1 MEIHGFAIGPMF
13 FFYKSIPAG
22 EIGGWWGNTE
32 MALRLWGCCITIF
45 YSQNMEITCYFFFSW
60 LKMTWMVSSQQTL
73 PSILAKPT
81 CSSYFASFDVTSGQF
96 KTEKKIEPTKST
108 RDEKRTHMWQ
118 KERTNNVF
126 LFVSHV
132 EQKERFPCSMVFHV
146 GIDEIVLL
154 SCLGCISR
162 GIKLGPRRKGISL
175 RRQAKFKQWVS
186 QWGIPNFYRGGQME
200 VPATN
205 IIGGVSSHVCLITRR
220 YIYILYILYIYTLW
234 VYISVFDTSYIM
246 LV

>member
-1 MEIHGFAIGPMF
+1 
-13 FFYKSIPAG
+13 
-22 EIGGWWGNTE
+22 

-132 EQKERFPCSMVFHV
+132 EQKERFPCSMVFPCWNRWNCPFVMFGMHLKRNQTWAK
-146 GIDEIVLL
+146 E
-154 SCLGCISR
+154 
-162 GIKLGPRRKGISL
+162 KGYFIE
-175 RRQAKFKQWVS
+175 KTS
-186 QWGIPNFYRGGQME
+186 QI
-200 VPATN
+200 
-205 IIGGVSSHVCLITRR
+205 
-220 YIYILYILYIYTLW
+220 
-234 VYISVFDTSYIM
+234 
-246 LV
+246 